1 MLTTS
6 LQRKAVMKC
15 FKNAAILIAA
25 CAAFHWAGAQNS
37 TENTVSGALATSSPA
52 ASDLRAAEQQE
63 RTRIEQEKA
72 AITVDYE
79 AAKADCYQK
88 FQVNS
93 CLAQARSARIN
104 RSSTV
109 KRQEI
114 LLNDRQ
120 RKRRADEQLQ
130 STQAKA
136 LARGE
141 DTVAAQPKAPL
152 PAQASASQS
161 LPATAQP
168 KQRSEQQTANQ
179 QSAAQ
184 AAQAAQA
191 AKLRKNEVANKQTIA
206 VNKAAARKAKQ
217 AQSAE
222 AKARYEANL
231 KDAQAR
237 RASAA
242 ARQQAAKKNLLPL
255 PVPAN

>member
-1 MLTTS
+1 MLTIS
-6 LQRKAVMKC
+6 FVQKPRMKC
-15 FKNAAILIAA
+15 IRDAIFLIAA
-25 CAAFHWAGAQNS
+25 CAVFLWARAQNS
-37 TENTVSGALATSSPA
+37 TENKVSDAFAAPILT
-52 ASDLRAAEQQE
+52 ASDLRAAEDQE
-63 RTRIEQEKA
+63 RARIVQEKA
-72 AITVDYE
+72 AIATDYE
-79 AAKADCYQK
+79 ASKADCYQK

-104 RSSTV
+104 RSSNV

-184 AAQAAQA
+184 AA
-191 AKLRKNEVANKQTIA
+191 KLRKNEVANKQTIA

-217 AQSAE
+217 AQAAE

>member
-37 TENTVSGALATSSPA
+37 TENTVSGALAISSPA

-104 RSSTV
+104 RSSSV

-120 RKRRADEQLQ
+120 RKRRADEQSQ

-184 AAQAAQA
+184 AAQAA
-191 AKLRKNEVANKQTIA
+191 KLRKNEVANKQTIA

-217 AQSAE
+217 AQAAE